1 MSKMKNLY
9 YFYGSEDFLI
19 SEEIQKIRKA
29 VSGDGQSLI
38 KVEGYTPDTIDIKEL
53 AGQLCT
59 VSLFSENRLVVLS
72 DFDDEELLGI
82 IEKCGNFSDSVTVM
96 IVSEKADKRTRLYK
110 ILNDVAQVKEFKP
123 FAEWESKKIMD
134 WIVSKAAVAG
144 KKIDPKAAEL
154 LNEISGPSLRQIS
167 SELDKLATYAGERG
181 TITVQDVDALAVS
194 GELGAFA
201 LENALAERDL
211 KSAIF
216 YLNKSLRSKEPVQML
231 ISRIASRMRTYLMIK
246 SLKMKKMTDGKIIS
260 ELSMNPY
267 YYERCSK
274 SAELYSAEEMINAIR
289 LLSETDIQLKSTSRD
304 PQIAMELL
312 LADMIGKGQ

>member
-19 SEEIQKIRKA
+19 SEEVQKIRKA
-29 VSGDGQSLI
+29 VSGSGQPMI
-38 KVEGYTPDTIDIKEL
+38 KVEGYTPDTIGIKEL

-72 DFDDEELLGI
+72 DFDDEELLLI
-82 IEKCGNFSDSVTVM
+82 LEKCGNFSDSLTV
-96 IVSEKADKRTRLYK
+96 IIISEKADKRTRLYK
-110 ILNDVAQVKEFKP
+110 VLNDIAQVKEFKP
-123 FAEWESKKIMD
+123 FAEWENKKIID

-167 SELDKLATYAGERG
+167 SELDKLATYIGERAA
-181 TITVQDVDALAVS
+181 INIDDVDALAVS

-216 YLNKSLRSKEPVQML
+216 YLNKSLRAKEPVQML

-289 LLSETDIQLKSTSRD
+289 LLSETDVQLKSTSRD
-304 PQIAMELL
+304 PRIAMELL
-312 LADMIGKGQ
+312 LADMIGRGQ